1 MQLDRQGQ
9 RQVMWKRPWWKKE
22 KGFEKRCFSLSLAR
36 FFSQIWIWLHPP
48 FVPLLDTWLDRKHAP
63 SPQKHTTSTQ
73 FISIGL
79 TAKGEWLFMTP
90 MGKRSLTLERSFTTN
105 SKCTYCNF
113 NKYVNP
119 IQPPI
124 DRLTD
129 ALVRE
134 LRFYLDEPRFGLRHK
149 RVASVYF
156 GGGTP
161 SMAIARSCACMMIDI
176 NKPFRS
182 C

>member
-1 MQLDRQGQ
+1 
-9 RQVMWKRPWWKKE
+9 
-22 KGFEKRCFSLSLAR
+22 
-36 FFSQIWIWLHPP
+36 
-48 FVPLLDTWLDRKHAP
+48 
-63 SPQKHTTSTQ
+63 
-73 FISIGL
+73 
-79 TAKGEWLFMTP
+79 MTP
-90 MGKRSLTLERSFTTN
+90 MGKRSLTLERSSTTN

-134 LRFYLDEPRFGLRHK
+134 LRFYLNEPRFGLRHK

-161 SMAIARSCACMMIDI
+161 SMAIARSGACMMIDI